1 MQTRGDPESGIPLAP
16 QSSRGHHVGALF
28 SKDQH
33 KEGESGTGNERVRV
47 LLRLPGSPGCLGLLR
62 EEEPKKEAQ
71 GKQQQSYLR
80 AQPGCSWTQHALQV
94 PPAAEFV
101 IQSSFHVNIR
111 CGSQGPNRRRFTSKE
126 NEA

>member
-1 MQTRGDPESGIPLAP
+1 M
-16 QSSRGHHVGALF
+16 GALF
-28 SKDQH
+28 SKVQH
-33 KEGESGTGNERVRV
+33 KEGESGTGNERVWV

-62 EEEPKKEAQ
+62 EEEPKEPQ

-101 IQSSFHVNIR
+101 IQSSFRVNIR